1 MQFSSDTCSPVADGL
16 EAMPDDVILEIFSSL
31 SSFSDV
37 FSFALSC
44 QRVTRLL
51 DHYAPRIYRQLAQLD
66 IENDSHARALLRDQK
81 GTGGSVLSP
90 NSLSVQDVR
99 RLVRNSR
106 KATKSSERFGR
117 EIASHS
123 RGWFSSLVLYNFMR
137 TNNETKDMSSVRIT
151 PHRPELSS
159 SEKSRFIRAYYYVW
173 GLLCLPESAWPERLS
188 HLPLR
193 YIFYVEEMSRVSP
206 VAYTTVSH
214 GL

>member
-1 MQFSSDTCSPVADGL
+1 MQFSSDTL
-16 EAMPDDVILEIFSSL
+16 QAMPDDIILEIFSSL

-44 QRVTRLL
+44 QRMTRLL
-51 DHYAPRIYRQLAQLD
+51 NHYASTVYRQLAQLD
-66 IENDSHARALLRDQK
+66 IENDAHARALLRDQK
-81 GTGGSVLSP
+81 GTGGPVPSS

-117 EIASHS
+117 EIAPNTL
-123 RGWFSSLVLYNFMR
+123 GWFPSLVLYNFIC
-137 TNNETKDMSSVRIT
+137 TNNKAAKVMTYRNWAMH
-151 PHRPELSS
+151 PPELSS
-159 SEKSRFIRAYYYVW
+159 SEKPRFIRAYYYVW

-193 YIFYVEEMSRVSP
+193 HMFYVEEMSRVSP
-206 VAYTTVSH
+206 VAYTTVFH
-214 GL
+214 DF